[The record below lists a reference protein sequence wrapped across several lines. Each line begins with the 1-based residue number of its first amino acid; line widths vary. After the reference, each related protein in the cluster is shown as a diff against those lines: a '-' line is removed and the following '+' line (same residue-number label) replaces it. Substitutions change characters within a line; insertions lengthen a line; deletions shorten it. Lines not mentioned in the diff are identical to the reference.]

1 MIAVSASPD
10 VALAA
15 HLIFQ
20 VGSQRFEQS
29 PTSGTRRIL
38 ANYRDTFNWL
48 YWQQVINL
56 LQAIRNLGRHK
67 TLKYDFNLS

>member
-10 VALAA
+10 VAA

-67 TLKYDFNLS
+67 TLKHDFNLS